1 MKTAKTLALL
11 TALFIIFP
19 CFTIAHS
26 QTVKKPVIEP
36 DNYSVTLYGGISQN
50 QKQSTNENGSS
61 GIIGLRVAY
70 DVSDKLSLGGEVSY
84 NSMRD
89 EIQSSSMVH
98 MTYGP
103 RYYVNLSEIN
113 SSFFFDVAMGGYI
126 YTAEDDR
133 QIAQNNTQERVGTSD
148 VSDRNKINLG
158 LSGSIGG
165 EVSVSKTL
173 GLTVRGSYH
182 TIFEG
187 QGSNNFYTIQ
197 GGVRVKL

>member
-1 MKTAKTLALL
+1 MKTIKKLSLL

-19 CFTIAHS
+19 CFNVTHS

-36 DNYSVTLYGGISQN
+36 DNYSVTIYGGISQN
-50 QKQSTNENGSS
+50 KEQSTNENSSS

-70 DVSDKLSLGGEVSY
+70 DVNEKLSLGGEVSY

-126 YTAEDDR
+126 YTGEDDR
-133 QIAQNNTQERVGTSD
+133 KTAQTSTQDRISPSD
-148 VSDRNKINLG
+148 ISRRNKINLG

-165 EVSVSKTL
+165 EVSLNKTL

-182 TIFEG
+182 SIFEG
-187 QGSNNFYTIQ
+187 QNSNNFYTIQ